1 MVRKIIKERKITI
14 GEVLD
19 VLNEEDELG
28 QFQLRVLDYVKKM
41 TKINGKKSEE
51 LVKKLLE
58 LGDITEEEAV
68 QIVNIMPKSKEEL
81 KTIFYHRKTIIM
93 EEFLNKI
100 LEILDAFRRS

>member
-1 MVRKIIKERKITI
+1 MVRKIIKERKITM

>member
-1 MVRKIIKERKITI
+1 MVRKIIKERKITM

-100 LEILDAFRRS
+100 LEILDAFRKS

>member
-1 MVRKIIKERKITI
+1 MRKIIKERKITV

-19 VLNEEDELG
+19 VLSEESELG

-41 TKINGKKSEE
+41 TKIDGQKSKE

-68 QIVNIMPKSKEEL
+68 QIANIMPKSKEEL
-81 KTIFYHRKTIIM
+81 RTIFYHRKTIIM

-100 LEILDAFRRS
+100 LEILDSFRKS

>member
-1 MVRKIIKERKITI
+1 MVRKIIKERKITM

-58 LGDITEEEAV
+58 LGDVTEEEAV

>member
-19 VLNEEDELG
+19 VLSEESELG

-41 TKINGKKSEE
+41 TKIDGKKSEE

-100 LEILDAFRRS
+100 LEILDTFRKK